1 MRPLARDGIM
11 APRNPSLPGA
21 DEGSASLPHQ
31 QTIEAILNSLRAP
44 LLALLKQEEA
54 RFVDRK
60 LASLAELAAGAA
72 HEINTPLAVIVGE
85 AQHLLKNEAVPER
98 RHSLV
103 KIVAKAKQIHQ
114 LLRDLLFVAKARKR
128 RLSPVALN
136 ALAAKA
142 WTEVESLAS
151 MRKVR
156 LKRRSPVQP
165 LTIQGDRT
173 LLQEAMTELLR
184 NAVQAAPVGGWVTYR
199 ITSDSAWA
207 VFAVLDSGRGFTEEQ
222 REHLFDPFYSGRS
235 AGRGKGLGLA
245 KVWRIAQLHDGSVQA
260 FSEPGLPTR
269 FELRLPLERSRRS
282 RGSSA
287 ARNGQASLSPH
298 LPVPRRR

>member
-1 MRPLARDGIM
+1 VRPLARDGIM

-21 DEGSASLPHQ
+21 DEGAASLPPQ

-85 AQHLLKNEAVPER
+85 AQHLLKNESVPER
-98 RHSLV
+98 RHSLA

-114 LLRDLLFVAKARKR
+114 LLRDLLFVAKARKPR
-128 RLSPVALN
+128 FSPIPLHN
-136 ALAAKA
+136 LAAKA
-142 WTEVESLAS
+142 WAEVEPLAK
-151 MRKVR
+151 MCKVR
-156 LKRRSPVQP
+156 LRRRSPVQT
-165 LTIQGDRT
+165 LTVQGDRT
-173 LLQEAMTELLR
+173 LLQEAMAELLR
-184 NAVQAAPVGGWVTYR
+184 NAVQAASVGGWVTYR
-199 ITSDSAWA
+199 ITSDGAWA
-207 VFAVLDSGRGFTEEQ
+207 VFAVLDSGRGFSEEQ

-245 KVWRIAQLHDGSVQA
+245 KVWRIAQLHGGSVQA

-269 FELRLPLERSRRS
+269 FELRLPLERPRKS
-282 RGSSA
+282 RGSSV
-287 ARNGQASLSPH
+287 ARNGHAPPAPQH
-298 LPVPRRR
+298 PVHRRR

>member
-11 APRNPSLPGA
+11 ASRNPSLAGA
-21 DEGSASLPHQ
+21 DEGSASLPQQ
-31 QTIEAILNSLRAP
+31 QTIEAILNNLRAP
-44 LLALLKQEEA
+44 LLTLLKQEEA

-98 RHSLV
+98 RHSLL

-114 LLRDLLFVAKARKR
+114 LLRDLLFVAKGRKS
-128 RLSPVALN
+128 RLSSIPLN
-136 ALAAKA
+136 TLAAKA
-142 WTEVESLAS
+142 WAEVESLAR

-165 LTIQGDRT
+165 LTVQGDRT

-184 NAVQAAPVGGWVTYR
+184 NAVQAAPPGGWVTYR
-199 ITSDSAWA
+199 ITSDSTYA

-245 KVWRIAQLHDGSVQA
+245 KVWRIAQLHDGTIHA

-269 FELRLPLERSRRS
+269 FELRFPLERRRRS

-287 ARNGQASLSPH
+287 ARNGHAGVANH
-298 LPVPRRR
+298 PVTQRR